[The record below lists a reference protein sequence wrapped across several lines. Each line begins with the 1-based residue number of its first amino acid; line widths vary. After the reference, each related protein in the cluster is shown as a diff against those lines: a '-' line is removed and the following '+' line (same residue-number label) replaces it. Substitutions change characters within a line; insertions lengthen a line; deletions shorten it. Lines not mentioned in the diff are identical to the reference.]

1 MMRFV
6 IGLAILG
13 IGLVVLLIN
22 HDSGQSFGINN
33 SDFGQLVVTL
43 PILLMISAGIVLG
56 RRQLGQSLR
65 QMAIWVLIALALV
78 TGYLYRGDFRSIGE
92 RVLAGLMPGRAV
104 SVTTADGRAE
114 VVLHK
119 VLGGHFETS
128 VEIGPIS
135 VPVLIDTGAS
145 SVALRYEDAMKMG
158 IDPGE
163 LSFTRTVLTANGRAS
178 AAPLRIP
185 EIRLGPIIRTD
196 VEAVVLEEGLLD
208 QSLLGMSFLSTL
220 SSMQMQTDEL
230 RLRD

>member
-1 MMRFV
+1 MRFI

-13 IGLVVLLIN
+13 FGLIVLIVN
-22 HDSGQSFGINN
+22 HDSGQSFGIDND
-33 SDFGQLVVTL
+33 DFGQLVVTL
-43 PILLMISAGIVLG
+43 PILLMISAGIVLS
-56 RRQLGQSLR
+56 RRHMGQSLR
-65 QMAIWVLIALALV
+65 RMAIWVLIALALV
-78 TGYLYRGDFRSIGE
+78 TAYLYRNDFRSVGE

-104 SVTTADGRAE
+104 TVATEDGRAE

-128 VEIGPIS
+128 VGIGPVS

-145 SVALRYEDAMKMG
+145 SVALSYEDAMRIG
-158 IDPGE
+158 INPGD

-185 EIRLGPIIRTD
+185 EIRLGPIVRYDID
-196 VEAVVLEEGLLD
+196 AVVLEEGRLD

>member
-1 MMRFV
+1 MRFIIGIAILA
-6 IGLAILG
+6 IGLIILMM
-13 IGLVVLLIN
+13 N

-33 SDFGQLVVTL
+33 DDFGRMVVAL
-43 PILLMISAGIVLG
+43 PILLMISAGVLLG
-56 RRQLGQSLR
+56 RRELGQSIR

-78 TGYLYRGDFRSIGE
+78 TGYLYRGDFQSIGE

-104 SVTTADGRAE
+104 TVTTADGSAE

-119 VLGGHFETS
+119 SLGGHFETT
-128 VEIGPIS
+128 VGMGPVN

-145 SVALRYEDAMKMG
+145 SVALRYEDAMRMG
-158 IDPGE
+158 IDPGD

-185 EIRLGPIIRTD
+185 EIRLGPIVRNS

-208 QSLLGMSFLSTL
+208 QSLLGMSFLSSL
-220 SSMQMQTDEL
+220 SSLQMQTDEL